1 MIAVNWVYPAL
12 WAVTLAVIAVESTSG
27 CSGIG
32 WWTRWSPLVGAVE
45 SLYITPL
52 DYPSLTC
59 EAYTGYERLPSKFY
73 LGPQICQLLPFIA
86 RDLVV
91 DMVIHKF
98 WLLFPALPPINCF
111 VGIFLILL
119 NN

>member
-1 MIAVNWVYPAL
+1 MRP
-12 WAVTLAVIAVESTSG
+12 TLDMNVLQNST
-27 CSGIG
+27 
-32 WWTRWSPLVGAVE
+32 
-45 SLYITPL
+45 
-52 DYPSLTC
+52 
-59 EAYTGYERLPSKFY
+59 
-73 LGPQICQLLPFIA
+73 LGPQIYQLLPFIA

-98 WLLFPALPPINCF
+98 WLLFPALPPIYYCF